1 MNSITALE
9 NIGGNIMTNNYYK
22 FINDS
27 LCDLENDD
35 YNKVITNDKEIKLTF
50 PLGINGIISSVY
62 NYTNNGFNLESII
75 NIIKDFYSSE
85 ISDEERKI
93 LIEQSDE
100 DDDLSIYNLRIDLLD
115 YSNLCYFQGIE
126 INDGIYNIL
135 LGS

>member
-35 YNKVITNDKEIKLTF
+35 YNTLITNDKEIKLTF
-50 PLGINGIISSVY
+50 PLGINGIISPVY

-75 NIIKDFYSSE
+75 NIIKDFYNSE
-85 ISDEERKI
+85 ISYEERKI

>member
-50 PLGINGIISSVY
+50 PLGINGIISPVY

>member
-1 MNSITALE
+1 
-9 NIGGNIMTNNYYK
+9 MTNNYYK

-50 PLGINGIISSVY
+50 PLGINGIISPVY

-115 YSNLCYFQGIE
+115 LSLIH
-126 INDGIYNIL
+126 I
-135 LGS
+135 

>member
-1 MNSITALE
+1 MNSISALE

-35 YNKVITNDKEIKLTF
+35 YNTLITNDKEIKLTF
-50 PLGINGIISSVY
+50 PLGINGIISPVY

-75 NIIKDFYSSE
+75 NIIKDFYNSE
-85 ISDEERKI
+85 ISYEERKI

-126 INDGIYNIL
+126 INDGI
-135 LGS
+135 ST

>member
-1 MNSITALE
+1 
-9 NIGGNIMTNNYYK
+9 MTNNYYK

-50 PLGINGIISSVY
+50 PLGINGIISPVY